1 MSESSRNGKPSVLE
15 VRSNKGN
22 VIGSTLIA
30 LDDCSKEIA
39 RLTNYLDGRFP
50 EASLGDS
57 AEYQEALKGIRDYH
71 DFVLQRL
78 REH

>member
-22 VIGSTLIA
+22 VIGSTLSA
-30 LDDCSKEIA
+30 LNDCSKELV
-39 RLTNYLDGRFP
+39 RLTMYIDGRFP
-50 EASLGDS
+50 EARLGDS

-71 DFVLQRL
+71 DFVLRRL
-78 REH
+78 GEP